1 MVVGAVAGF
10 LIVTDFRR
18 FSWKKLVAS
27 IKFNWFYMALI
38 ILAPVLTLVE
48 HVFRHPSE
56 SYSEIVYTN
65 WIFSIGG
72 NAIRVLQDRLDYQ
85 ILSDFF
91 IIIYVWVFTFIL
103 YFTPLMILA
112 LDDRRTFRRYSIA
125 ILLNYIVLMPFY
137 LFFPV
142 SVTGFYPESG
152 VTPLLYIDTNWGR
165 VVTSVD
171 PLDNDFPSA
180 HVSLIVTTLL
190 ILISAGREY
199 RRYYYFVG
207 VASAAIVFSVLYLG
221 VHWIADVFAG
231 FLLAVGA
238 TVLSKNERV
247 VMAFDRLVRRLSAR
261 VFKEDV
267 DTG

>member
-1 MVVGAVAGF
+1 MVGVVAAF
-10 LIVTDFRR
+10 LIVTDIRSFSRR
-18 FSWKKLVAS
+18 KLVAS
-27 IKFNWFYMALI
+27 IKFNWFYMLLI
-38 ILAPVLTLVE
+38 VAAPVLTLVE

-56 SYSEIVYTN
+56 TYSEIVYTN

-103 YFTPLMILA
+103 YFTPLLILA

-142 SVTGFYPESG
+142 SVTGFYAESG

-180 HVSLIVTTLL
+180 HVSLMVTTLL
-190 ILISAGREY
+190 VLIAAGREY
-199 RRYYYFVG
+199 KRFYYFVG
-207 VASAAIVFSVLYLG
+207 FASAAIVFAVLYLG

-238 TVLSKNERV
+238 TVLSKNERI
-247 VMAFDRLVRRLSAR
+247 VMAFDRFVRRLSSML
-261 VFKEDV
+261 FEEEFDP
-267 DTG
+267 G